1 MERHSKLLSNP
12 DGSDPRSDLFV
23 WIDMEMTG
31 LNVEHDRILE
41 IAVVITDERLS
52 PIAEGPDL
60 VLNQPDE
67 LLDGMDEW
75 NTSHH
80 GDSGLTEQVRAS
92 KITDAEAER
101 QVLEFLH
108 GYCVPNTALLCGNSV
123 WQDRR
128 FIARYMKDLDE
139 FLHYRIIDVSTVKE
153 LARRWRP
160 QAFDLAPQ
168 KQEAHRALD
177 DIRESIVEL
186 KHYRRSL
193 FL

>member
-1 MERHSKLLSNP
+1 MARTPRPLSIP
-12 DGSDPRSDLFV
+12 GGSDPRADLFV
-23 WIDMEMTG
+23 WIDMEMSG
-31 LNVEHDRILE
+31 LDVETDRVLE
-41 IAVVITDERLS
+41 IAVVITDERLTL
-52 PIAEGPDL
+52 IAEGPDL
-60 VLNQPDE
+60 VLHQPDHV
-67 LLDGMDEW
+67 LDGMDEW

-80 GDSGLTEQVRAS
+80 GDSGLTEMVRSS
-92 KITDAEAER
+92 KITEQEAEA
-101 QVLEFLH
+101 QVLAFLRQ
-108 GYCVPNTALLCGNSV
+108 YCVEDTALLCGNSV

-128 FIARYMKDLDE
+128 FIARYMKQLDA